1 MLNSAHMPTLQAQ
14 STDSEKYDRRP
25 PIGSRNLGNTA
36 APTNRAATQPHSNVN
51 NTNLIS
57 NSLARPPNR
66 LIYLFSLAY
75 KYPLDFLGCQK
86 IKASKEGCEK
96 LFDDEKIYLLLACC
110 CRVATLTF
118 TIPEEDTD
126 TSQQRKLFFNPIN

>member
-1 MLNSAHMPTLQAQ
+1 MIVVRQSDRATLG
-14 STDSEKYDRRP
+14 TLLPRRTVLP
-25 PIGSRNLGNTA
+25 LG
-36 APTNRAATQPHSNVN
+36 PHSNVN